1 MKLCGGTRGVM
12 LGGWG
17 WGLRGEGWCTMCPS
31 HAEDCFC
38 LSYGPSLLPTLL
50 SSLLPA
56 NCQLSAHVGSLL
68 VSWFPLSSCY
78 TLIAVTRFTSPH
90 WGTPVSVIP
99 QVCVCP
105 RTPSSSVT
113 QVPLY
118 VELYLPGLPWGRT
131 SSRVFSLRL

>member
-1 MKLCGGTRGVM
+1 MKLCGGDLGVM
-12 LGGWG
+12 LDGWG
-17 WGLRGEGWCTMCPS
+17 WGLRGEGWYTVCPS
-31 HAEDCFC
+31 HPEDCFC
-38 LSYGPSLLPTLL
+38 LSYGPSFPQTLL

-56 NCQLSAHVGSLL
+56 NCQLSGVTAHVGSLL

-99 QVCVCP
+99 QVCVCR

-113 QVPLY
+113 QVPWY

-131 SSRVFSLRL
+131 SS